1 MGGENNN
8 TALLRMLRHTLSQS
22 LNAVN
27 INGGKGFIEDPQSG
41 AGQPQTGQRH
51 APLLSGGK
59 LVHWDIFIS
68 GKSRLRQRSQT
79 LRDVAVMME
88 ETQVL
93 QRRKPGFYPRLMSD
107 PQQLLMVAVPHVMQ
121 RLLLPA
127 NLPCVGTRQPG
138 KQPQQSGFPCAVAAG
153 NLYPFP
159 CVDAK

>member
-22 LNAVN
+22 LNAVH

-93 QRRKPGFYPRLMSD
+93 QRRKPGFYPRLMSN
-107 PQQLLMVAVPHVMQ
+107 PQ
-121 RLLLPA
+121 
-127 NLPCVGTRQPG
+127 
-138 KQPQQSGFPCAVAAG
+138 
-153 NLYPFP
+153 
-159 CVDAK
+159 